1 MKKLIFPLLLITVY
15 YSNLQA
21 QTTNNVGIDT
31 TTPGSKLTVNG
42 SFAPAYRAVTG
53 NYTMT
58 GDDYYLVSNS
68 AANSTVTLP
77 AAQAVGS
84 GNFKGRLY
92 EIKNT
97 HATSTLTVVG
107 SGTELIDDVG
117 AAGLASI
124 SITPGD
130 GVLLVN
136 NGNTSGTTW
145 EVVSFHSAVPT
156 KSYDWLKGANQFPIS
171 PTDNNTTIYHMGG
184 NVGIGTNAPTSKVDV
199 EGGNIEL
206 TQGNSLRWGPD
217 DTGERIFSNAGL
229 GGNSGN
235 NLHIESREYMYFIA
249 DRNNTSAAGN
259 DVGFVWGTNTSWQ
272 DGTPTELMRLTD
284 AGNVGIGTAIPT
296 EKLHVNT
303 SVVNEGIALS
313 QTSLTNTVMLNSNSG
328 GGYLGFINNSASTD
342 AGLTAYIQQRE
353 PNGTGGVAN
362 DLVYVA
368 QGGTHHFLQAV
379 GINTSAPA
387 AGFWLDVAG
396 NIQCNNIQ
404 LTAYAGTTN
413 REIGVNAGGSI
424 IIYPSDQR
432 LKKDIADVNDGLSK
446 IMKLRPVYYNW
457 KNTEEY
463 GKQREVGFIAQ
474 EANKVIPEVASTFKK
489 DGEEYNSI
497 NYSRVVAVL
506 TKAIQ
511 EQQALIESQNKR
523 IAELEAKG
531 KIASSLEE
539 RIIRMEKIIEEE
551 SAKK

>member
-1 MKKLIFPLLLITVY
+1 MKKIIFPLFLIAVH
-15 YSNLQA
+15 YSTFQA
-21 QTTNNVGIDT
+21 QTANVGIDT
-31 TTPGSKLTVNG
+31 PTPGSKLTVNG
-42 SFAPAYRAVTG
+42 SFAPAYRAITAD
-53 NYTMT
+53 YTMT
-58 GDDYYLVSNS
+58 GNDYYLVSNS
-68 AANSTVTLP
+68 ATNNTVTLP

-97 HATSTLTVVG
+97 HPTSTLTVVANG
-107 SGTELIDDVG
+107 AELIDDIG
-117 AAGLASI
+117 ATGLASI

-156 KSYDWLKGANQFPIS
+156 KDYDWLKGTNQVPTS
-171 PTDNNTTIYHMGG
+171 PTDNNTTIYHLGG
-184 NVGIGTNAPTSKVDV
+184 NVGIGTNAPTSKLDVDA
-199 EGGNIEL
+199 GNIEL
-206 TQGNSLRWGPD
+206 TQNNSLRWGPD

-284 AGNVGIGTAIPT
+284 AGNVGIGTAVPT

-303 SVVNEGIALS
+303 SIANEGIALS
-313 QTSLTNTVMLNSNSG
+313 QTALTNTVMLNSNSG
-328 GGYLGFINNSASTD
+328 GGYLGFINNSSSTD
-342 AGLTAYIQQRE
+342 AGLTAYIQHRE
-353 PNGTGGVAN
+353 PNATGGAAN
-362 DLVYVA
+362 DLAYVA
-368 QGGTHHFLQAV
+368 TNGTHHFLQPV
-379 GINTSAPA
+379 GINTPAPA

-404 LTAYAGTTN
+404 MTAYAGTGN
-413 REIGVNAGGSI
+413 REIGVNAAGSVI
-424 IIYPSDQR
+424 IFPSDLR
-432 LKKDIADVNDGLSK
+432 LKKEITDLDSGISK
-446 IMKLRPVYYNW
+446 VMKLHPVYYNW
-457 KNTEEY
+457 KNPDEY

-474 EANKVIPEVASTFKK
+474 EVNKVIPEVASTFKK
-489 DGEEYNSI
+489 EDGQEYNTV
-497 NYSRVVAVL
+497 NYSRMVAVL

-511 EQQALIESQNKR
+511 EQQAIIETQSKR
-523 IAELEAKG
+523 ISELEAKQ
-531 KIASSLEE
+531 KASASLEE
-539 RIIRMEKIIEEE
+539 RLAKIEKFIEENQ
-551 SAKK
+551 KK

>member
-1 MKKLIFPLLLITVY
+1 
-15 YSNLQA
+15 
-21 QTTNNVGIDT
+21 
-31 TTPGSKLTVNG
+31 
-42 SFAPAYRAVTG
+42 
-53 NYTMT
+53 
-58 GDDYYLVSNS
+58 
-68 AANSTVTLP
+68 
-77 AAQAVGS
+77 
-84 GNFKGRLY
+84 
-92 EIKNT
+92 
-97 HATSTLTVVG
+97 
-107 SGTELIDDVG
+107 
-117 AAGLASI
+117 
-124 SITPGD
+124 
-130 GVLLVN
+130 
-136 NGNTSGTTW
+136 
-145 EVVSFHSAVPT
+145 
-156 KSYDWLKGANQFPIS
+156 
-171 PTDNNTTIYHMGG
+171 
-184 NVGIGTNAPTSKVDV
+184 
-199 EGGNIEL
+199 
-206 TQGNSLRWGPD
+206 
-217 DTGERIFSNAGL
+217 
-229 GGNSGN
+229 
-235 NLHIESREYMYFIA
+235 MYFIA

-353 PNGTGGVAN
+353 PNATGGVAN

-446 IMKLRPVYYNW
+446 VMKLRPVYYNW

-531 KIASSLEE
+531 KTASSLEE

>member
-1 MKKLIFPLLLITVY
+1 MKKFILPLFLAAAY
-15 YSNLQA
+15 FSNLQA
-21 QTTNNVGIDT
+21 QTANNVGIDT
-31 TTPGSKLTVNG
+31 PTPGSKLTVNG

-53 NYTMT
+53 DYTMT
-58 GDDYYLVSNS
+58 GNDYYLVSNS
-68 AANSTVTLP
+68 AANSTITLP

-97 HATSTLTVVG
+97 HATSTLTVAG

-124 SITPGD
+124 AITPGD

-171 PTDNNTTIYHMGG
+171 PADNNATIYHLGG
-184 NVGIGTNAPTSKVDV
+184 NVGIGTNAPTSKLDV
-199 EGGNIEL
+199 EAGNIEL
-206 TQGNSLRWGPD
+206 TQNNSLRWGPD

-249 DRNNTSAAGN
+249 DRNNTSTAGN

-284 AGNVGIGTAIPT
+284 AGNVGIGTAVPT

-303 SVVNEGIALS
+303 AVVNEGIALS
-313 QTSLTNTVMLNSNSG
+313 QTALTNTVMLNSNGG

-342 AGLTAYIQQRE
+342 AALTAYIQQRE
-353 PNGTGGVAN
+353 PNATGGVAN

-368 QGGTHHFLQAV
+368 TGGSHHFAQPV
-379 GINTSAPA
+379 GINTGVPA

-396 NIQCNNIQ
+396 SIQCNNIQ

-413 REIGVNAGGSI
+413 REIGVNTAGSI
-424 IIYPSDQR
+424 IVYPSDER
-432 LKKDIADVNDGLSK
+432 LKKDITDVNDGLSRV
-446 IMKLRPVYYNW
+446 MKLRPVYYNW

-474 EANKVIPEVASTFKK
+474 EANKIIPEVASTFKK

-497 NYSRVVAVL
+497 NYSRIVAVL

-511 EQQALIESQNKR
+511 EQQTLIKNQNKR
-523 IAELEAKG
+523 ITELEAKV
-531 KIASSLEE
+531 KTSNTLEE
-539 RIIRMEKIIEEE
+539 RILRLEKSIQEN
-551 SAKK
+551 AKK